1 VNALVEDVEGA
12 VEALMEVDAA
22 TGVADPL
29 AVGRDV
35 DDQRAQ
41 PDGVVVGDV
50 ALVLEAEDVVERPSR
65 GPGQPG
71 GGGIGRGNGEA
82 AVVPGEVTLED
93 HTGLLLGGGTGEP
106 ELAGEAVLERAPEA
120 LHPTLGLG

>member
-29 AVGRDV
+29 VVGRDV

-41 PDGVVVGDV
+41 PDGVVVSDV

-82 AVVPGEVTLED
+82 AVVPGEVALED

-106 ELAGEAVLERAPEA
+106 
-120 LHPTLGLG
+120 